1 MSAPVIREP
10 ADYDSVNNW
19 MLGLSQSSKRP
30 YLRHFTLFCEYTG
43 RDPEQLIEWAKRDK
57 TKVHERAK
65 QFFHRLADLSIP
77 RASRVQAYTAI
88 RSFFSHNDQPL
99 GKAPR
104 VLTESTK
111 IRPHRLLKP
120 REICDMLCSVRNIKS
135 KAIISLLVQS
145 GQRVGLLSALCYGHV
160 RRQIERADSPVVV
173 EVSSSVTNERDQGA
187 NKDRTNYRFAF
198 GQESRNYIV
207 QMMNQRRHTG
217 EVIDD
222 SSWLF
227 RSAYRWATN
236 AAGVGAPRWFRPDE
250 RGESMHAWWISRL
263 VIRAAYAAG
272 IQSEKVLLNYP
283 DGFPRRFA
291 DVHATVLRAFWKHQ
305 MRLAGVVDPDLLD
318 FMMGHVV
325 RRYPTVSDV
334 YDAEYVRNEY
344 SRAEP
349 FLTVLSPYSMLERQ
363 SQNSSESVEP
373 ARFPVSG
380 IQRVIREQEL
390 NKYLRKGWHY
400 VAVLPSQKIIIQRT
414 VGKSVKVRGT

>member
-1 MSAPVIREP
+1 MSAPVIPELT
-10 ADYDSVNNW
+10 DYNSVNNW

-30 YLRHFTLFCEYTG
+30 YLRHFTLFCEYAG
-43 RDPEQLIEWAKRDK
+43 RDPEQLIEWAKSDK

-77 RASRVQAYTAI
+77 MASRVQAYTAI

-111 IRPHRLLKP
+111 IRSNRLLKP
-120 REICDMLCSVRNIKS
+120 REICDMLSSVRNIKS

-145 GQRVGLLSALCYGHV
+145 GQRVGLFSALRYGHIRKQV
-160 RRQIERADSPVVV
+160 ERADSPVVV
-173 EVSSSVTNERDQGA
+173 EVSSSITNGRDQGS
-187 NKDRTNYRFAF
+187 NKNRTNYRFAF
-198 GQESRNYIV
+198 GKESRDYIV
-207 QMMNQRRHTG
+207 QMMNQRRHAG
-217 EVIDD
+217 EIIDD

-227 RSAYRWATN
+227 RSAYRWETN
-236 AAGVGAPRWFRPDE
+236 AAGVGAPRWFKPDE
-250 RGESMHAWWISRL
+250 RGEPPHAWWISRL

-272 IQSEKVLLNYP
+272 IQSEKVLINYP

-291 DVHATVLRAFWKHQ
+291 DVHATALRAFWKHQ
-305 MRLAGVVDPDLLD
+305 MRLARVVDADLLD

-325 RRYPTVSDV
+325 KRYPTVSDV
-334 YDAEYVRNEY
+334 YDAEYVRKEY

-363 SQNSSESVEP
+363 SQNSPESVET
-373 ARFPVSG
+373 ARFPVSR

-400 VAVLPSQKIIIQRT
+400 IAVLPTQKIIIQRT
-414 VGKSVKVRGT
+414 VTSG

>member
-1 MSAPVIREP
+1 MSASAIREP
-10 ADYDSVNNW
+10 TDYDSVNNW

-30 YLRHFTLFCEYTG
+30 YLRHFTLFCEYAG
-43 RDPEQLIEWAKRDK
+43 RDPEQLIEWAKSDK

-65 QFFHRLADLSIP
+65 QFCHRLADLSIP
-77 RASRVQAYTAI
+77 RASRAQAYTAI

-111 IRPHRLLKP
+111 IRSNRLLKP
-120 REICDMLCSVRNIKS
+120 REICDMLSSVRNIKS

-145 GQRVGLLSALCYGHV
+145 GQRVGLFSALRYGHV
-160 RRQIERADSPVVV
+160 RKQVERADSPVVV
-173 EVSSSVTNERDQGA
+173 EVSSSITNGRDQGA

-198 GQESRNYIV
+198 GKESRDYIV
-207 QMMNQRRHTG
+207 QMMNQRRHAG
-217 EVIDD
+217 EIIDD

-227 RSAYRWATN
+227 RSAYRWETN
-236 AAGVGAPRWFRPDE
+236 AAGVGAPRWFKSNE
-250 RGESMHAWWISRL
+250 RGEPPHAWWISRL

-272 IQSEKVLLNYP
+272 IQSEKVLINYP

-291 DVHATVLRAFWKHQ
+291 DVHATALRAFWKHQ
-305 MRLAGVVDPDLLD
+305 MRLAGVVDADLLD

-334 YDAEYVRNEY
+334 YDAEYVRKEY

-363 SQNSSESVEP
+363 SRNSPESVEP
-373 ARFPVSG
+373 VRFPVSG

-390 NKYLRKGWHY
+390 DNYLKKGWHC
-400 VAVLPSQKIIIQRT
+400 VAVLPTQKIIIQTT
-414 VGKSVKVRGT
+414 VNSG

>member
-1 MSAPVIREP
+1 MSAPAIREP
-10 ADYDSVNNW
+10 TDYDSVNNW

-30 YLRHFTLFCEYTG
+30 YLRHFTLFCEYAG
-43 RDPEQLIEWAKRDK
+43 RDPEQLIEWARSDK

-77 RASRVQAYTAI
+77 VASRVQAYTAI

-104 VLTESTK
+104 VLTGSTK
-111 IRPHRLLKP
+111 IRSSRLLKP
-120 REICDMLCSVRNIKS
+120 REICDMLTSVRNIKS
-135 KAIISLLVQS
+135 KAIMSLLVQS
-145 GQRVGLLSALCYGHV
+145 GQRVGLFSALRYGHV
-160 RRQIERADSPVVV
+160 GRQIERADSPIVV
-173 EVSSSVTNERDQGA
+173 EVSSSITNGRDQGA
-187 NKDRTNYRFAF
+187 NKRRTNYRFAF
-198 GQESRNYIV
+198 GKESRDYIV

-217 EVIDD
+217 EIIDD

-227 RSAYRWATN
+227 RSAYRWETN
-236 AAGVGAPRWFRPDE
+236 TAGVGAPRWFKPNE
-250 RGESMHAWWISRL
+250 RGEPPHAWWISKL

-272 IQSEKVLLNYP
+272 IQSEKVLINYP

-291 DVHATVLRAFWKHQ
+291 DVHGTALRAFWKHQ
-305 MRLAGVVDPDLLD
+305 MRLAGVVDADLLD

-334 YDAEYVRNEY
+334 YDAEYVRKEY

-363 SQNSSESVEP
+363 SQNSSEPVEP

-400 VAVLPSQKIIIQRT
+400 IAVLPTQKIIIQRT
-414 VGKSVKVRGT
+414 MTPG